1 MLSALQYP
9 NECETF
15 YSIKTEV
22 FKSSEFNNRY
32 SGKVTDGDK
41 KGKKKKKGNKR
52 ILIRTYFNYSIEAFE
67 LFGGSYRVHQSD
79 YTQVKEKKP
88 IH

>member
-1 MLSALQYP
+1 MNVKLFTVSKQRYLRAQNLIIDIV
-9 NECETF
+9 E
-15 YSIKTEV
+15 
-22 FKSSEFNNRY
+22 KSVMGTKRE
-32 SGKVTDGDK
+32 
-41 KGKKKKKGNKR
+41 KKKKGNKR